1 LGGKEFIVLSLP
13 ASGLSSLSPVA
24 QWSLLAALSAV
35 CAAIL
40 QAVGLPAALFLGPMI
55 AGVILGVNG
64 GTIRVPRLPYIGAQG
79 VMGCLIA
86 SAITPAILH
95 TFLTDWPL
103 FLGVVFS
110 VIAASSFLGWIMSRW
125 RVMPGTT
132 SVWGSWPGAASA
144 MVVMAAEFGADARL
158 VAFMQYFRVACVA
171 SLASV
176 VATIWAHKT
185 GTSHPAIP
193 WFPNLHWQAF
203 SETLLLAL
211 AGATAGRLLRL
222 PSGSML
228 VTLLVGALLHVSGA
242 IEIELPKWLL
252 AATYALLGW
261 YVGLSFTPAILIHA
275 LRAFPKILLS
285 VALLIGF
292 CGALAYA
299 LTQALGIDPLTAY
312 LATSPGGMDSVAII
326 AASSNVD
333 LSFVMALQTIRFF
346 IIVMIGPPL
355 ARLVARHM
363 EADGRYEEAPRG

>member
-1 LGGKEFIVLSLP
+1 
-13 ASGLSSLSPVA
+13 
-24 QWSLLAALSAV
+24 
-35 CAAIL
+35 
-40 QAVGLPAALFLGPMI
+40 
-55 AGVILGVNG
+55 
-64 GTIRVPRLPYIGAQG
+64 
-79 VMGCLIA
+79 
-86 SAITPAILH
+86 
-95 TFLTDWPL
+95 
-103 FLGVVFS
+103 
-110 VIAASSFLGWIMSRW
+110 
-125 RVMPGTT
+125 
-132 SVWGSWPGAASA
+132 
-144 MVVMAAEFGADARL
+144 
-158 VAFMQYFRVACVA
+158 MQYFRVVCVA

-185 GTSHPAIP
+185 GESHPAIP
-193 WFPNLHWQAF
+193 WFPHLHGLAF

-211 AGATAGRLLRL
+211 AGATTGRLLRL

-228 VTLLVGALLHVSGA
+228 VTLLAGALLHVSGA

-252 AATYALLGW
+252 AGTYALLGW

-275 LRAFPKILLS
+275 LRAFPKIFLS

-333 LSFVMALQTIRFF
+333 LSFVMALQTIRFL

-363 EADGRYEEAPRG
+363 EADGRYEEAPRA

>member
-1 LGGKEFIVLSLP
+1 MPLS
-13 ASGLSSLSPVA
+13 AHSSGLSGLPPVL
-24 QWSLLAALSAV
+24 QWTLLVLLSAV
-35 CAAIL
+35 CGAIL
-40 QAVGLPAALFLGPMI
+40 QATGLPAALFLGPMI
-55 AGVILGVNG
+55 GGVILGVNG
-64 GTIRVPRLPYIGAQG
+64 GTIRVPRLPYLGAQG
-79 VMGCLIA
+79 IMGCLIA
-86 SAITPAILH
+86 NAITPSIIK
-95 TFLTDWPL
+95 TFLTEWPL

-176 VATIWAHKT
+176 VATIWAHRT
-185 GTSHPAIP
+185 GSPHPTVE
-193 WFPNLHWQAF
+193 WFPTIHWGVF
-203 SETLLLAL
+203 LGTLLLAL
-211 AGATAGRLLRL
+211 SGATAGRLLRL

-228 VTLLVGALLHVSGA
+228 VTLLAGAILHVSGA

-252 AATYALLGW
+252 AGTYALLGW
-261 YVGLSFTPAILIHA
+261 NVGLSFTPAILIHA

-285 VALLIGF
+285 VVLLIAF
-292 CGALAYA
+292 CGGLAYA

-333 LSFVMALQTIRFF
+333 LSFVMALQTIRFL

-363 EADGRYEEAPRG
+363 EASGRYEEAPRG